1 MIYSLSVAIIGTPF
15 GPADIFGLTWN
26 ATIARIYLFHHV
38 ATNPGY
44 VPQSAMVP
52 VWLDRP

>member
-26 ATIARIYLFHHV
+26 ATMARIYLFHHV